1 MLAALAAGLCEDDGE
16 PQGTDAQSFGFGLR
30 LFASGVFAWSMIS
43 RCCFWARVG
52 SEAESQNQVGSE
64 AGSRER
70 DKNEL
75 QVTIWCRL
83 RFCGCT

>member
-1 MLAALAAGLCEDDGE
+1 MLSALAAGLCEDDGE
-16 PQGTDAQSFGFGLR
+16 PQGTDAQGLAFCLR
-30 LFASGVFAWSMIS
+30 LFQSEVPGSMIS

-70 DKNEL
+70 GKNEL

>member
-1 MLAALAAGLCEDDGE
+1 MLSALAAGLCEDDGE
-16 PQGTDAQSFGFGLR
+16 PQGTDAQGLAFCLR
-30 LFASGVFAWSMIS
+30 LFQSEVPGSMIS

>member
-1 MLAALAAGLCEDDGE
+1 MLAALAAALCEDYGE

-30 LFASGVFAWSMIS
+30 LFASGVLSRSMGAG
-43 RCCFWARVG
+43 RERVG

-70 DKNEL
+70 GQNEL

-83 RFCGCT
+83 RFYGCT